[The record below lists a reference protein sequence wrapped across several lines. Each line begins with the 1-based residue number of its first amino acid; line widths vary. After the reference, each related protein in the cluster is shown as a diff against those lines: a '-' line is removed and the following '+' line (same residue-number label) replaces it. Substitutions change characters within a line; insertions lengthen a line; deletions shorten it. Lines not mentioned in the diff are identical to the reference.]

1 VYPARFHYEAPR
13 TLEEACQMMAY
24 YREDAKVLSG
34 GMSLIPLMKL
44 RFANPP
50 TIVDINNIPD
60 LDYIEEAGGYLR
72 IGALVRNRDIVR
84 SKLVEDSHPLMTSA
98 APLISDPVVR
108 NRGTLVGNCCHA
120 DPQGDWASVML
131 CLDGDIVA
139 ASVHGERVIPIREF
153 IVGPFQNSLQP
164 DEIAVEARFPGT
176 TNYGLYRKIERKVG
190 DFATVGVG
198 VALSINGGVVERAGI
213 ALTGVG
219 PTNIKCDSAERLLL
233 SGRPRN
239 PGFIDSIAK
248 MAAVTASPRTDHR
261 GSKEYK
267 EEMVAVFVRR
277 ALQEANVMRSLS
289 MPSEVSVSTVTGSY
303 PSPVPALVAAPL
315 SGTSAVLS
323 LAPAQRPNP
332 QRPNPQRPSSERSSR
347 FPSILKGLKRTFR
360 KYYS

>member
-24 YREDAKVLSG
+24 YREEAKVLSG

-44 RFANPP
+44 RFANPS

-84 SKLVEDSHPLMTSA
+84 SSLVQASHPLMSSV

-120 DPQGDWASVML
+120 DPQGDWATVMF

-139 ASVHGERVIPIREF
+139 VSLEGERVIPIREF
-153 IVGPFQNSLQP
+153 IVGPFQNSLRP
-164 DEIAVEARFPGT
+164 DEIAIEARFPGT
-176 TNYGLYRKIERKVG
+176 TTYGRYRKIERKVG

-198 VALSINGGVVERAGI
+198 VALSINGGMVERAGI

-239 PGFIDSIAK
+239 PGFIDSVAK

-267 EEMVAVFVRR
+267 REMVEVFVRR
-277 ALQEANVMRSLS
+277 ALREADVMRSLS
-289 MPSEVSVSTVTGSY
+289 MPAQAAVSTVTASY
-303 PSPVPALVAAPL
+303 PSPVPALVAAP
-315 SGTSAVLS
+315 SAAPSAVLS
-323 LAPAQRPNP
+323 LPPAQRPNH
-332 QRPNPQRPSSERSSR
+332 QRPSR
-347 FPSILKGLKRTFR
+347 FPSILRALKRTFR
-360 KYYS
+360 KYHS